1 MPFVTTILHILLHL
15 YWISIVIC
23 VGERR
28 SRDLLIF
35 AILSVI
41 VRFLFESLR
50 CRRRDCALHEN

>member
-35 AILSVI
+35 SILSVI
-41 VRFLFESLR
+41 VRFLF
-50 CRRRDCALHEN
+50 